1 MGLVEDV
8 QSYLEDQGLTDDDWP
23 SAWLRH
29 DESDQLVLITA
40 DGGPQMEVPA
50 AEGLGS
56 AALMRPAVL
65 VTVRGEHRDAY
76 APYEKILA
84 IRDALHGL
92 TDVTMG
98 STRYMLVRAR
108 VPEPAGPM
116 LDDSGRPEYTMS
128 FIATADAV

>member
-1 MGLVEDV
+1 MGLVADV
-8 QSYLEDQGLTDDDWP
+8 QDYLIEQGLVDNLWP

-40 DGGPQMEVPA
+40 DGGPQMEIA
-50 AEGLGS
+50 RASGIGS

-65 VTVRGEHRDAY
+65 ITVRGEHRDADG
-76 APYEKILA
+76 PYTKILA

-92 TDVTMG
+92 ADVVMG
-98 STRYMLVRAR
+98 STTYMLVRAR